1 MQSIAR
7 VGVLYKY
14 LQGNLKYIEIKS
26 LGLALG
32 LESGL
37 ALALALDLALAL
49 ALALGIGLVCRRHCT
64 WH

>member
-1 MQSIAR
+1 MVMQSIVR

-14 LQGNLKYIEIKS
+14 LQGNLKYIEIES

-37 ALALALDLALAL
+37 ALALALS
-49 ALALGIGLVCRRHCT
+49 LALGIGLVCLRHCA